1 MPACPKLRRPSYLMA
16 FDMARKGSVID
27 LVVEARWVQI
37 ENRLKMGE
45 DPRLADLADALRN
58 AQPEVPG
65 LVRHYLAELVET
77 FGELQENRQKQQVVE
92 EKKPAEEK
100 KKPKG
105 FDQRLRAAKV
115 VEAHLLML
123 EKMHEIE
130 GRGDIPKVD
139 DAIAEVAREGKIREE
154 VLKHRIYPKA
164 KASA

>member
-1 MPACPKLRRPSYLMA
+1 
-16 FDMARKGSVID
+16 MARKGGVID

-37 ENRLKMGE
+37 EKRLKMGE

-77 FGELQENRQKQQVVE
+77 FGELQDERREQQSRE
-92 EKKPAEEK
+92 QEKPKKEK
-100 KKPKG
+100 TKPKG
-105 FDQRLRAAKV
+105 FDQRLRAAKT

-130 GRGDIPKVD
+130 GRGEVPRID

-164 KASA
+164 KLSA